1 MHIYAT
7 YARAREF
14 TREVSKVLE
23 KEIETKLIDGIRKLG
38 GRSYKFVSPGNNGVP
53 DRIVILPGGRVI
65 FVELKTMIG
74 RLSKL
79 QKMQTTMLS
88 RLGCDVRV
96 LYGEDGVRAFLEE
109 LIAEKMEERYAD

>member
-1 MHIYAT
+1 M
-7 YARAREF
+7 
-14 TREVSKVLE
+14 LE
-23 KEIETKLIDGIRKLG
+23 KEIEKKLIDGIRKLG
-38 GRSYKFVSPGNNGVP
+38 GRAYKFVSPGNNGVP
-53 DRIVILPGGRVI
+53 DRIIILPGGRII

-79 QKMQTTMLS
+79 QKMQITMLS

-109 LIAEKMEERYAD
+109 LIAEKMEEQYGV